1 MLRSSFFYV
10 RSLLAEHFELFMT
23 SIGVVLSS
31 CIVLSEM
38 SGSHKGMALT
48 FLVWLQGVLIW
59 AVHRHNYLRQRQLL
73 AHSLLMVEDRVNNS
87 LMAWVSPESA
97 RSRDQDLA
105 SVEAAKIVANE
116 LKTISL
122 EALERW
128 ERRYARFI
136 YTYGKN
142 YNFGN

>member
-1 MLRSSFFYV
+1 
-10 RSLLAEHFELFMT
+10 
-23 SIGVVLSS
+23 
-31 CIVLSEM
+31 
-38 SGSHKGMALT
+38 
-48 FLVWLQGVLIW
+48 
-59 AVHRHNYLRQRQLL
+59 
-73 AHSLLMVEDRVNNS
+73 MVEDRVNNS

-136 YTYGKN
+136 YTYGNN